1 MAGRYDDAADPM
13 FAKTGQEPTLIQARG
28 VGAAPYMP
36 VAGAMGQA
44 APGMPDMGGPEM
56 TPDLMP
62 GGDMALE
69 EAAYDI
75 IGALTST
82 PPEQSDAVLEVMSD
96 KYGEE
101 IVTIIVQGM
110 QAGEFDDIV
119 AAVNAEGIGPG
130 GGMYGTGEEM
140 MYPEPGAEY
149 GYPEGRF

>member
-1 MAGRYDDAADPM
+1 MAGRYDDAPHPM

-44 APGMPDMGGPEM
+44 APGMPNMGGPEM

-82 PPEQSDAVLEVMSD
+82 PPEQSDAVLEIMSQ
-96 KYGEE
+96 KHGQE
-101 IVTIIVQGM
+101 IVEIVVQGM
-110 QAGEFDDIV
+110 QNGEFDDIV
-119 AAVNAEGIGPG
+119 AAVQSEGIGPG
-130 GGMYGTGEEM
+130 GGMYGTGAELPMEEGPM
-140 MYPEPGAEY
+140 NPGMY
-149 GYPEGRF
+149 